1 MGTLSAIAALLT
13 PLVSLVVDDLV
24 VNTSALHTASF
35 APFWNDLIRGFEA
48 ITGMAV
54 NDFLGPA
61 LLGAAALV
69 CTVHKPWQKQVR
81 PLVFVAACWA
91 LARLGVGLL
100 KLPFGR
106 VRPHR
111 RLAEHDVGAVSAFF
125 RGGGSFPS
133 GQAAHAFGLCLP
145 LSLLFPRWAIL
156 FLGLAA
162 LVAVARVAVND
173 HYVADVLA
181 SLAWAALVTWLLARL
196 LVPRTL
202 APPKSTRA
210 RRAA

>member
-24 VNTSALHTASF
+24 VNSSALHTATF
-35 APFWNDLIRGFEA
+35 TPFWNDLIRGFEA
-48 ITGMAV
+48 ITGMAI
-54 NDFLGPA
+54 NNFLGPA
-61 LLGAAALV
+61 LLAVTALV
-69 CTVHKPWQKQVR
+69 CTAYQPWRKQVR

-91 LARLGVGLL
+91 LSRLGASLL
-100 KLPFGR
+100 KESFGR
-106 VRPHR
+106 LRPHHV
-111 RLAEHDVGAVSAFF
+111 LAAHDMSAASAFF

-133 GQAAHAFGLCLP
+133 GHAAHAFGLCLP
-145 LSLLFPRWAIL
+145 LSLLFPRYGIL
-156 FLGLAA
+156 FIGLAA
-162 LVAVARVAVND
+162 LVAIARVAVND

-202 APPKSTRA
+202 APPQSTRA
-210 RRAA
+210 RRA

>member
-1 MGTLSAIAALLT
+1 
-13 PLVSLVVDDLV
+13 
-24 VNTSALHTASF
+24 
-35 APFWNDLIRGFEA
+35 
-48 ITGMAV
+48 
-54 NDFLGPA
+54 
-61 LLGAAALV
+61 
-69 CTVHKPWQKQVR
+69 
-81 PLVFVAACWA
+81 
-91 LARLGVGLL
+91 
-100 KLPFGR
+100 
-106 VRPHR
+106 
-111 RLAEHDVGAVSAFF
+111 
-125 RGGGSFPS
+125 
-133 GQAAHAFGLCLP
+133 
-145 LSLLFPRWAIL
+145 LLFPRWAIL

>member
-1 MGTLSAIAALLT
+1 MATLSAIAALLT
-13 PLVSLVVDDLV
+13 PLVSLIVDDLV
-24 VNTSALHTASF
+24 VNASALHTASL

-54 NDFLGPA
+54 SSFLGPA

-69 CTVHKPWQKQVR
+69 CTIHKPWQKQVR
-81 PLVFVAACWA
+81 PLIFVAACWA
-91 LARLGVGLL
+91 LTRLGVVLL

-106 VRPHR
+106 LRPHHV
-111 RLAEHDVGAVSAFF
+111 LASHDTSALSAFF

-133 GQAAHAFGLCLP
+133 GHAAHAFGLCLP

-162 LVAVARVAVND
+162 LVAIARVAVND

-181 SLAWAALVTWLLARL
+181 SLAWAALVTWQLARL

-202 APPKSTRA
+202 APPKSTRT
-210 RRAA
+210 RRA

>member
-1 MGTLSAIAALLT
+1 MATLSAIAALLT
-13 PLVSLVVDDLV
+13 PLVSLIVDDLV
-24 VNTSALHTASF
+24 VNASALHSASF

-54 NDFLGPA
+54 NNFLGPA

-69 CTVHKPWQKQVR
+69 CALYKPWQKQVR
-81 PLVFVAACWA
+81 PLIFVAACWA
-91 LARLGVGLL
+91 LTRLGVVLL

-106 VRPHR
+106 LRPHHV
-111 RLAEHDVGAVSAFF
+111 LAGHDMTALSAFF
-125 RGGGSFPS
+125 HGGGSFPS
-133 GQAAHAFGLCLP
+133 GHAAHAFGLCLP
-145 LSLLFPRWAIL
+145 LSLVFPRWAIL

-162 LVAVARVAVND
+162 LVAIARVAVND

-181 SLAWAALVTWLLARL
+181 SLAWAALVTWMLAWL

-202 APPKSTRA
+202 APPKSTRT
-210 RRAA
+210 RRA

>member
-13 PLVSLVVDDLV
+13 PLVSLIVDDLV
-24 VNTSALHTASF
+24 VNASALHTASLT
-35 APFWNDLIRGFEA
+35 PFWNDLIRGFEA

-54 NDFLGPA
+54 NGFLGPA

-69 CTVHKPWQKQVR
+69 CTIYKPWQKQVR
-81 PLVFVAACWA
+81 PLIFVAACWA
-91 LARLGVGLL
+91 LTRLGVVLL

-106 VRPHR
+106 LRPHHV
-111 RLAEHDVGAVSAFF
+111 LASPDTSALSAFF
-125 RGGGSFPS
+125 RGGRSFPS
-133 GQAAHAFGLCLP
+133 GHAAHAFGLCLP

-162 LVAVARVAVND
+162 LVGIARIAVND

-202 APPKSTRA
+202 APPQSTRA
-210 RRAA
+210 RRA